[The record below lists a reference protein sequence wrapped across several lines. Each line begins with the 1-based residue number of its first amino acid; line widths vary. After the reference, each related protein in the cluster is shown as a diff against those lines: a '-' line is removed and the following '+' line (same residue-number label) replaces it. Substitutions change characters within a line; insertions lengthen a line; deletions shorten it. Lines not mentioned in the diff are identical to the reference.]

1 MSAHLAIIRNPF
13 HPMQGRELR
22 VIDAGQPLS
31 SCAPRTAQP
40 FILLLNGSS
49 VLRKD
54 WQLPIGDN
62 DLISVVYLPRGGGGG
77 GSNPLKIVLSIAVAA
92 YAPDIAA
99 FLFEEAVMSGAM
111 SSLAFRAAVG
121 GIPLVGESKI
131 NFSWRHE

>member
-77 GSNPLKIVLSIAVAA
+77 GSNPLKIVLSIAVAI
-92 YAPDIAA
+92 IAQP
-99 FLFEEAVMSGAM
+99 LAVAM
-111 SSLAFRAAVG
+111 LGELAATAVIG
-121 GIPLVGESKI
+121 SVTLGQIVGTGVSLVGESLI
-131 NFSWRHE
+131 NFQGGT